1 MNGTFIERR
10 DFMSE
15 PLNMASIKKTEP
27 NRKEPKQISFRVSEP
42 EYLNLE
48 RSAKV
53 LNISV
58 PAFVKKKA
66 QGARVVAPKINPED
80 AKEIAR
86 QLAALGNNVNQI
98 AKQVNQIDYASKEL
112 QEAISSD
119 LRRTLN
125 GLGEIWRQLT

>member
-1 MNGTFIERR
+1 
-10 DFMSE
+10 MSE
-15 PLNMASIKKTEP
+15 LSNMASNNKAEP
-27 NRKEPKQISFRVSEP
+27 NRKAPRQISFRVSES

-66 QGARVVAPKINPED
+66 QGARVVAPKINPD
-80 AKEIAR
+80 DSKEIAR
-86 QLAALGNNVNQI
+86 QLAALGNNVNQL
-98 AKQVNQIDYASKEL
+98 AKRVNQIEFADRNTQEL
-112 QEAISSD
+112 ISTD
-119 LRRTLN
+119 LTRTLN

>member
-1 MNGTFIERR
+1 
-10 DFMSE
+10 MSE
-15 PLNMASIKKTEP
+15 HINMASNKKKQP
-27 NRKEPKQISFRVSEP
+27 NRKERKQISFRVSEP

-53 LNISV
+53 LNLSV

-80 AKEIAR
+80 SKEIAR
-86 QLAALGNNVNQI
+86 QLAGLGNNVNQL
-98 AKQVNQIDYASKEL
+98 AKRVNQIEFADKDT
-112 QEAISSD
+112 QERISAD
-119 LRRTLN
+119 LTRALN

>member
-1 MNGTFIERR
+1 
-10 DFMSE
+10 MSE

>member
-1 MNGTFIERR
+1 
-10 DFMSE
+10 MSE
-15 PLNMASIKKTEP
+15 LSNMASNKKAEP
-27 NRKEPKQISFRVSEP
+27 NRKAPKQISFRVSES

-66 QGARVVAPKINPED
+66 QGARVVAPKINPD
-80 AKEIAR
+80 DSKEIAR

-98 AKQVNQIDYASKEL
+98 AKRLNQIEFADTNTQEL
-112 QEAISSD
+112 ISAD
-119 LRRTLN
+119 LTRTLN

>member
-1 MNGTFIERR
+1 
-10 DFMSE
+10 MSE
-15 PLNMASIKKTEP
+15 HLNMASIKKKHP
-27 NRKEPKQISFRVSEP
+27 NRKAPKQISFRVSEP

-48 RSAKV
+48 QSAKV

-80 AKEIAR
+80 SKEIAR
-86 QLAALGNNVNQI
+86 QLAGLGNNVNQL
-98 AKQVNQIDYASKEL
+98 AKRVNQIEFADKDT
-112 QEAISSD
+112 QERISAD
-119 LRRTLN
+119 LTRALT

>member
-1 MNGTFIERR
+1 MGEKQNVA
-10 DFMSE
+10 SN
-15 PLNMASIKKTEP
+15 LNNKV
-27 NRKEPKQISFRVSEP
+27 NRKDNKQISFRVSES

-66 QGARVVAPKINPED
+66 QGARVVAPKINPD
-80 AKEIAR
+80 DSKEIAR
-86 QLAALGNNVNQI
+86 QLAALDNNMNQLAKRVNQI
-98 AKQVNQIDYASKEL
+98 EFADKDTQEL
-112 QEAISSD
+112 ISAD
-119 LRRTLN
+119 LKRTLN